1 MNGLTF
7 ESALPRPDG
16 PSSEGRIVHFVMPN
30 GVHRPAIV
38 VHVWDRPV
46 GTVNLTVF
54 TDPNIDGENLRHSVQ
69 VEHSARAE
77 AGTWH
82 WMERA

>member
-1 MNGLTF
+1 MNGLT
-7 ESALPRPDG
+7 
-16 PSSEGRIVHFVMPN
+16 EGRIVHYVMPN

-38 VHVWDRPV
+38 VHVWDRSK
-46 GTVNLTVF
+46 GTANLTVF
-54 TDPNIDGENLRHSVQ
+54 TDPGIDGENLRHSVQ

-82 WMERA
+82 WIEKA